1 MVTLHDFE
9 NILPTLSR
17 GEKAQLLKALVQIGS
32 CGDFGRGRCVDPETD
47 QAANAACQ
55 IS

>member
-1 MVTLHDFE
+1 MGYFPVV
-9 NILPTLSR
+9 R
-17 GEKAQLLKALVQIGS
+17 KKALVQIGS
-32 CGDFGRGRCVDPETD
+32 CGDFGRGRCVDPETN